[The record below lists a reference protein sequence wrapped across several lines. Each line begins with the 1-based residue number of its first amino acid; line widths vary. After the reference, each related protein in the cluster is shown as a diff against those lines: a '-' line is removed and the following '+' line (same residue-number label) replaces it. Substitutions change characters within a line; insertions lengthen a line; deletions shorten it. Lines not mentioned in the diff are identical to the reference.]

1 MRIQSMMC
9 LILSVGGAACASSQA
24 DQVRD
29 ARMEQIDE
37 QTVART
43 RVVEDRQEARE
54 NAIEQNYDSAKTNV
68 DDSRSGDKD
77 AAHDRLE
84 ASEERALFQSKSV
97 GRLETIRVRIDAARK
112 KLGVASTPTKAPLQ
126 RELSALETE
135 YQHMQQEVQAFP
147 NAPNENWE
155 SAMEALDA
163 RLTHLNTRV
172 KSLTGSIE
180 EQHEDQGQE

>member
-9 LILSVGGAACASSQA
+9 LILCVSGSACASSQA

-29 ARMEQIDE
+29 ARMEQIDT

-68 DDSRSGDKD
+68 DHSGRQGDDKD
-77 AAHDRLE
+77 AAHDMLNV
-84 ASEERALFQSKSV
+84 SEERALFQSKAV

-112 KLGVASTPTKAPLQ
+112 KLGVGESTTKEPLQ
-126 RELSALETE
+126 HELAAVEQD
-135 YQHMQQEVQAFP
+135 YQHMQHEVQAFA
-147 NAPNENWE
+147 NAPSDNWE
-155 SAMEALDA
+155 SNMEALDA

-180 EQHEDQGQE
+180 EQK